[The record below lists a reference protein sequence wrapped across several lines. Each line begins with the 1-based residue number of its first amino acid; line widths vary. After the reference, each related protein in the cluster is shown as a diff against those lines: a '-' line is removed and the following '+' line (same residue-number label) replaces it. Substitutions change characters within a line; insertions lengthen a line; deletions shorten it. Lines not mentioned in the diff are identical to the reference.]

1 MNEDE
6 KRHQTHRLL
15 SICIELQ
22 PTHVNLFNEFKVIVR
37 DMANVWDRIIDLVS
51 SPISRYVKVV
61 HVSNLHTTKKHEG
74 PTLGNRACSIWK
86 HM

>member
-22 PTHVNLFNEFKVIVR
+22 PTHVNLFNEFKVIVG
-37 DMANVWDRIIDLVS
+37 DMANVWDKIIDVVMS
-51 SPISRYVKVV
+51 TVK
-61 HVSNLHTTKKHEG
+61 
-74 PTLGNRACSIWK
+74 C
-86 HM
+86 